1 MKRTV
6 ATVAV
11 ILALLAC
18 STWLKPH
25 TPRIPGVVVIHA
37 QQLPLNKTLTWD
49 ANPAGDGVL
58 NYVVRLDGVVIGS
71 PVGITQAVT
80 FTTTGAHT
88 LTVVAVNAWGESAP
102 ATLAVNVV
110 VPGSPGNLR
119 FQ

>member
-6 ATVAV
+6 AAVAV

-25 TPRIPGVVVIHA
+25 APKIPGVVVIHA
-37 QQLPLNKTLTWD
+37 QQMPVNRTLTWD
-49 ANPAGDGVL
+49 ANPAGDNVL

-102 ATLAVNVV
+102 TTLSINVV
-110 VPGSPGNLR
+110 APAQPVGLR
-119 FQ
+119 IQ